1 MAKVTKVQSQHKLSA
16 ATVTRGVKGHLNKA
30 HQLTSKTT
38 DSSGHS
44 DRATWWFAAA
54 LLLIFALGLVT
65 FGQMERKQTRLDLS
79 LPWSPVEFHTQN
91 AIRFTKNVEAH
102 TDGRV
107 QITVHAGAVLGIK
120 GPDSL
125 RAASDG
131 IVPLVEM
138 AGFQQVG
145 SEPLLGL
152 ESLPFLVNTQ
162 EELKTL
168 YAIMRKDIEA
178 LFERN
183 GVKLLYIVP
192 WPNQN
197 IYTKKPLR
205 TLADVQAIKIRS
217 QDVNT
222 TRLMRE
228 IGMTPLQLPSPDV
241 VPALA
246 TGAIDATMTSTT
258 TAAAQ
263 KYWEFLHHIYRSNHI
278 WVSNMLVMDQN
289 IWQRLSPED
298 QDAILSLSHDLEAQF
313 WAISKAD
320 DQKQLKVLL
329 EYGMEISPLPGELI
343 DAMTARARP
352 IWRDFVQKVPE
363 ARPILERYLEQTGR
377 APLDSSS

>member
-1 MAKVTKVQSQHKLSA
+1 LFCFSLSVILFSKFETSQQ
-16 ATVTRGVKGHLNKA
+16 N
-30 HQLTSKTT
+30 
-38 DSSGHS
+38 
-44 DRATWWFAAA
+44 
-54 LLLIFALGLVT
+54 
-65 FGQMERKQTRLDLS
+65 LDLS
-79 LPWSPVEFHTQN
+79 LPWSPTEFHTKN
-91 AIRFTKNVEAH
+91 AIHFAEAVKAA

-152 ESLPFLVNTQ
+152 ESLPFLINTQ
-162 EELKTL
+162 EELRIL
-168 YAIMRKDIEA
+168 YSIMRKDIEA

-183 GVKLLYIVP
+183 GVKLIYIVP

-197 IYTKKPLR
+197 IYTKKPLH
-205 TLADVQAIKIRS
+205 TLADAQAIKIRS

-289 IWQRLSPED
+289 IWQRLTQED
-298 QDAILSLSHDLEAQF
+298 QNTILSLSAKLEKDF

-320 DQKQLKVLL
+320 DQKQLEVLL
-329 EYGMEISPLPGELI
+329 EHGMEISSLPAELI

-363 ARPILERYLEQTGR
+363 ARPILERYLAQTGR
-377 APLDSSS
+377 APLDISS